1 MSSEPLADVLRLLV
15 LALATS
21 AISVTITRSGVFLGP
36 RTFIADRSKWFGEM
50 AHCPYC
56 MSHWVSLVLMWWYGL
71 RTLPQTHWSVD
82 LLVTALAVV
91 AVASFFTLLVMLSY
105 KYAALAAGSTSQDAK
120 MLRDGLVKA
129 RSVIA
134 KQQTRIKELGG

>member
-1 MSSEPLADVLRLLV
+1 MSSEPLTDVLRLLV

-21 AISVTITRSGVFLGP
+21 ATSVTITRSGVFLGL
-36 RTFIADRSKWFGEM
+36 RTFVADRSKWFGDLV
-50 AHCPYC
+50 HCPYC

-71 RTLPQTHWSVD
+71 RTLPQTHWSID

-91 AVASFFTLLVMLSY
+91 AVASFFTLLVILSY

-120 MLRDGLVKA
+120 LLREALVKA
-129 RSVIA
+129 RSVITA
-134 KQQTRIKELGG
+134 QQARIKELGG